1 MRDPGRPVLDR
12 IPGWKRTRL
21 AVTSGDSAD
30 SVGVRLSGV
39 VLLALGKPEARLSRR
54 RPLAEARLNGRRPLA
69 EPRHANTRGSA
80 RRRHLTDICGAGGGQ
95 DTQGRASTQRRS
107 RNSGAR
113 QCHRN
118 EALVAIHRAHPLP
131 SRRRKVT
138 EEHRKK
144 PKDPGPGG
152 QLLFLAYFCGPRGRP
167 APTAPGEGRPGT
179 NPAPGQGRPG
189 TRPASGTGPAQAQFA
204 VRTRPSCTTDTTRS
218 PASVKTWPR
227 ASPRAPAA
235 IGDSWSYRSQ

>member
-21 AVTSGDSAD
+21 AVTGGDSAD

-39 VLLALGKPEARLSRR
+39 VLLALGEAEARLS
-54 RPLAEARLNGRRPLA
+54 RPLAEARLNRCRPLA

-95 DTQGRASTQRRS
+95 DAQGRASTQRRS

-113 QCHRN
+113 LCHRN
-118 EALVAIHRAHPLP
+118 EALVAIHEAHPLP

-152 QLLFLAYFCGPRGRP
+152 QLLFLAYFCGPGGRP
-167 APTAPGEGRPGT
+167 VQ
-179 NPAPGQGRPG
+179 NQV
-189 TRPASGTGPAQAQFA
+189 A

-235 IGDSWSYRSQ
+235 IGDSWSYSSQ

>member
-1 MRDPGRPVLDR
+1 LRDPGRPVLDR

-21 AVTSGDSAD
+21 AVTSGGSAD

-39 VLLALGKPEARLSRR
+39 VLLALGKPEAWLS
-54 RPLAEARLNGRRPLA
+54 RPLAEARLNRRRPLA

-113 QCHRN
+113 LCHRN

-152 QLLFLAYFCGPRGRP
+152 QLLFLAYFCGPGGRARFDSP
-167 APTAPGEGRPGT
+167 GTGPPQDTTAPGHGHPR
-179 NPAPGQGRPG
+179 
-189 TRPASGTGPAQAQFA
+189 TRPPRTRPPRDEAKAQVA

-218 PASVKTWPR
+218 PASVKTCPR
-227 ASPRAPAA
+227 ASPRPPAA
-235 IGDSWSYRSQ
+235 IGDS